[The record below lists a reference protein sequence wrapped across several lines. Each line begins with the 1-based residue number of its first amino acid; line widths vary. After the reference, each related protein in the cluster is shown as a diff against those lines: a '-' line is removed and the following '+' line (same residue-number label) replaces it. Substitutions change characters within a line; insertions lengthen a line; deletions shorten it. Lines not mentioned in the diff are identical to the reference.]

1 MEQDAAAVP
10 GGPTEDRLPAR
21 VDRPRRLHAPA
32 RRPRRLEHDA
42 EGRQVGRHLPQREVP
57 DRRHRMGLL
66 LPRGG
71 FVPEGSGRRFR
82 PSRDRRRHVG
92 ARRRPLPGNRR
103 GLARVRARAHTGTF
117 RGSDLVAGRGRGHLR
132 GRHASP
138 DSGPLS
144 RMGQPVRHRRRDGQE
159 DATRVLRALCRL
171 GGPRLRHAL
180 RHAVG
185 RPDLEEGRRV
195 PLRPGV
201 IPTEARMA
209 HTVFHTCSL
218 CEATCGLKFE
228 VENNRILSVRGD
240 DDDVFSRGYV
250 CPKGIAI
257 ADVHHDPDRLRRPV
271 RRNAAGNFEEISWDE
286 AFDLVARRLGEIR
299 ARRGSDAI
307 GFYWGNPTGNNHGA
321 LLMLSSFTKAIGT
334 RNRFSAGS
342 QDANPR
348 LVTSYELYGSS
359 ISIPIPDIDRT
370 DYFLCLGGNPM
381 ISNGSVMTAPDM
393 RRRLRAVRER
403 GGKVVV
409 VDPRRTETAK
419 EADEHVAIRPGGDA
433 ALLLAMTQVVVEDGR
448 VDRRF
453 LERMTSG
460 WPQIERRLAAFTPAR
475 NPVLSAPNG
484 KRIAAA
490 FDKLDFMVSID
501 IYINETT
508 RHADVILPPCWNLAE
523 DHIDLLFCAVAVRNI
538 ARWSPPVVERQED
551 ERADWEI
558 LLELTERLGGG
569 PLGEPWLDRMLHW
582 LRPLGVR
589 WTPTGFLN
597 LLLRLGPYGDRFLPW
612 SDGLNLEKLKA
623 APHGIDLGALQPGVE
638 RRLYHRD
645 KRIHLTSPRM
655 LEAIAA
661 LEHDLD
667 AKAGQNGLV
676 LIGRRE
682 LRSNNSWM
690 HNLPSLVSGRERCV
704 LYVHPDD
711 AARYEIRDGEM
722 AILESR
728 VHRGEVR
735 VAVTDEMRPGVVSL
749 PHGWGHADSAPWQ
762 KVAGSHPGV
771 SSNDWVDDSVVEP
784 IIGQPILNG
793 VPVRL
798 GPSRPAA

>member
-1 MEQDAAAVP
+1 VLADEIETP
-10 GGPTEDRLPAR
+10 G
-21 VDRPRRLHAPA
+21 
-32 RRPRRLEHDA
+32 
-42 EGRQVGRHLPQREVP
+42 Q
-57 DRRHRMGLL
+57 
-66 LPRGG
+66 
-71 FVPEGSGRRFR
+71 
-82 PSRDRRRHVG
+82 
-92 ARRRPLPGNRR
+92 
-103 GLARVRARAHTGTF
+103 
-117 RGSDLVAGRGRGHLR
+117 
-132 GRHASP
+132 
-138 DSGPLS
+138 
-144 RMGQPVRHRRRDGQE
+144 GQ
-159 DATRVLRALCRL
+159 
-171 GGPRLRHAL
+171 
-180 RHAVG
+180 
-185 RPDLEEGRRV
+185 
-195 PLRPGV
+195 
-201 IPTEARMA
+201 
-209 HTVFHTCSL
+209 
-218 CEATCGLKFE
+218 
-228 VENNRILSVRGD
+228 
-240 DDDVFSRGYV
+240 
-250 CPKGIAI
+250 
-257 ADVHHDPDRLRRPV
+257 
-271 RRNAAGNFEEISWDE
+271 
-286 AFDLVARRLGEIR
+286 IR
-299 ARRGSDAI
+299 AMV
-307 GFYWGNPTGNNHGA
+307 T
-321 LLMLSSFTKAIGT
+321 L
-334 RNRFSAGS
+334 AG
-342 QDANPR
+342 
-348 LVTSYELYGSS
+348 
-359 ISIPIPDIDRT
+359 
-370 DYFLCLGGNPM
+370 
-381 ISNGSVMTAPDM
+381 
-393 RRRLRAVRER
+393 
-403 GGKVVV
+403 
-409 VDPRRTETAK
+409 
-419 EADEHVAIRPGGDA
+419 
-433 ALLLAMTQVVVEDGR
+433 
-448 VDRRF
+448 
-453 LERMTSG
+453 
-460 WPQIERRLAAFTPAR
+460 

-612 SDGLNLEKLKA
+612 SDGLSLEKLKA

-661 LEHDLD
+661 LEHALD

-690 HNLPSLVSGRERCV
+690 HNVPSLVSGRERCV

-722 AILESR
+722 AVLESR

-762 KVAGSHPGV
+762 KVAGSHAGV
-771 SSNDWVDDSVVEP
+771 SINDWVDDSVVEP
-784 IIGQPILNG
+784 IIGQSILNG